1 MSFSIVYIASTN
13 PNTHFNLHI
22 RPRIY
27 YISFKTA
34 QFGFLHWF
42 YLQRPKSPHS
52 GKPIAI
58 YLFIRL
64 VQTHTHTHTHTG
76 LTAHTHAHTHRHT
89 NTNRTEIHVKSKL
102 GSTSNLLHIAG
113 RIAPTFRHYYLYK
126 TNFHHREVGRHLSRP
141 TLHSPDLGRWCAAG
155 SLFWQSLPPHSIA
168 LPEVEA
174 AAAAEKS
181 PNRFLFSMH

>member
-1 MSFSIVYIASTN
+1 MSFSIVYCLNKSKHPFQFAYTSSHILYFIENCTIWLSTLVLPSAPKKPTFGQTN
-13 PNTHFNLHI
+13 RN
-22 RPRIY
+22 
-27 YISFKTA
+27 ISVHPA
-34 QFGFLHWF
+34 G
-42 YLQRPKSPHS
+42 P
-52 GKPIAI
+52 
-58 YLFIRL
+58 
-64 VQTHTHTHTHTG
+64 HTHTG
-76 LTAHTHAHTHRHT
+76 LTAHTHAHTRRHT